1 MVNNLEERLF
11 TVDNVE
17 KEVGSVCNE
26 KNVCSDTATE
36 FIVVLSKMISEY
48 YASEEED

>member
-1 MVNNLEERLF
+1 M
-11 TVDNVE
+11 DSVE
-17 KEVGSVCNE
+17 KEVGSVYNE
-26 KNVCSDTATE
+26 KNTCSNEATE

>member
-1 MVNNLEERLF
+1 M
-11 TVDNVE
+11 DSVE
-17 KEVGSVCNE
+17 KEVGSVYNE
-26 KNVCSDTATE
+26 KNTCSDEATE

>member
-1 MVNNLEERLF
+1 M
-11 TVDNVE
+11 DSVE

-26 KNVCSDTATE
+26 KNVCSDKTTE